1 MKPRF
6 RGRHPTHRRLALS
19 EPRSRRAASSVAA
32 VTTQR
37 WSLGNDLD
45 VSRIGYGA
53 MRLTGWPKGEPPG
66 RDTALAVL
74 RRAVELGVN
83 HIDTSHY
90 YARAG
95 VAANELIRE
104 ALHPYPDDLV
114 IVTKVGALVEGSD
127 IALPAEEK
135 TGLTPD
141 NLRRAVEANLRSL
154 GVDRLD
160 VVNLRLGDRER
171 GDTPLAE
178 PLEALFALREEGLI
192 RHLGISNITAEE
204 FAEARG
210 IAPIVCVQNLYNVS
224 RREDDPLVDACAEA
238 GIAYVPFFPVGGF
251 QPVTA
256 RRLDVVAA
264 RHGATVP
271 QVALAWLLARSPNI
285 LLIPGT
291 GSPDHLEENIAAGAL
306 KLTPED
312 LAELG

>member
-1 MKPRF
+1 MTTERW
-6 RGRHPTHRRLALS
+6 ALGGDL
-19 EPRSRRAASSVAA
+19 SVAR
-32 VTTQR
+32 V
-37 WSLGNDLD
+37 
-45 VSRIGYGA
+45 GYGA
-53 MRLTGWPKGEPPG
+53 MKLTGWPRGDRPDRE
-66 RDTALAVL
+66 TALAVL

-90 YARAG
+90 YARDG

-127 IALPAEEK
+127 IALPASEK

-141 NLRRAVEANLRSL
+141 GLRRGVEANLRSL

-160 VVNLRLGDRER
+160 VVNLRMGDLDR
-171 GDTPLAE
+171 GETSLAG
-178 PLEALFALREEGLI
+178 PLETLLALREEGLI
-192 RHLGISNITAEE
+192 RHLGVSNVTAAE
-204 FAEARG
+204 FAEARE
-210 IAPIVCVQNLYNVS
+210 IAPIACVQNLYNVAS
-224 RREDDPLVDACAEA
+224 RDDDPLVDACARA

-256 RRLDVVAA
+256 ERLDAVAA

-291 GSPDHLEENIAAGAL
+291 GSLSHLEENVAAAAL
-306 KLTPED
+306 KLSEDD
-312 LAELG
+312 LAGLG

>member
-1 MKPRF
+1 MIVTTARW
-6 RGRHPTHRRLALS
+6 ALGGDL
-19 EPRSRRAASSVAA
+19 SVA
-32 VTTQR
+32 
-37 WSLGNDLD
+37 
-45 VSRIGYGA
+45 RIGYGA
-53 MRLTGWPKGEPPG
+53 MKLTGWPRGDRPS

-74 RRAVELGVN
+74 RRAVELGVD

-90 YARAG
+90 YARDG

-104 ALHPYPDDLV
+104 ALHPYPDGLV

-127 IALPAEEK
+127 IDLPASGK

-141 NLRRAVEANLRSL
+141 GLRRGVEANLRSL

-160 VVNLRLGDRER
+160 VVNLRMGDLDR
-171 GDTPLAE
+171 GGTSLAA
-178 PLEALFALREEGLI
+178 PLETLLALREEGLI
-192 RHLGISNITAEE
+192 RHLGVSNVTAAE
-204 FAEARG
+204 FAEARE
-210 IAPIVCVQNLYNVS
+210 IAPIACVQNLYNLT

-251 QPVTA
+251 QPLTA
-256 RRLDVVAA
+256 ARLDAVAA

-291 GSPDHLEENIAAGAL
+291 GSPAHLEENVAAGTL
-306 KLTPED
+306 ELTPDD
-312 LAELG
+312 LADLTEAG